1 MKPFLWHTYHL
12 LPLPKSLNG
21 TGRRWWLIVETER
34 EKTHRFL
41 LADSLVWHDLL
52 QSVTTAVS
60 SLFLSPLPKSTVRF
74 LRHDEVG
81 GGGGVVAGQIL
92 FPPPSI
98 ECQVVYWLPVFWLAS
113 SWANLTAGR
122 WIVLNDESVC
132 FQKVF
137 SPFCSTWKMDELVE
151 KPTAKWRGC
160 AGGERCQGG
169 ARLY

>member
-34 EKTHRFL
+34 EKKHHFL

-92 FPPPSI
+92 FFPSI

-113 SWANLTAGR
+113 LWANLTAGR

-137 SPFCSTWKMDELVE
+137 SFLLNLKDG
-151 KPTAKWRGC
+151 R
-160 AGGERCQGG
+160 AGGKNPLQNEGDVQEEREMLE
-169 ARLY
+169 RS